1 MPWHDNS
8 LTFVGPSVVD
18 LAQHFIERYIVDP
31 VIQRAIAESDMHAD
45 GTLSRVSS
53 TRWVS

>member
-18 LAQHFIERYIVDP
+18 LAQHFIERSVVTID
-31 VIQRAIAESDMHAD
+31 E
-45 GTLSRVSS
+45 VS
-53 TRWVS
+53 